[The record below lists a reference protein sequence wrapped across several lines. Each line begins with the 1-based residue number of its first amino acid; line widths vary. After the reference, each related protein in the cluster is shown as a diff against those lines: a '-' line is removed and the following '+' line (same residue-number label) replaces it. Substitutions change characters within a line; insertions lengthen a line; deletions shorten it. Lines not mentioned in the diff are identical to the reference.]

1 MSHAL
6 QSIGVELE
14 DKGRIVVDE
23 YQNTNVAGV
32 YAVGDVIDKNVDLT
46 PMAIAAGRKLA
57 DRLFGGRPQA
67 KVYSVYLDCLHQFVL
82 CKATYIR
89 TALQRCTM

>member
-1 MSHAL
+1 LLLLHAAL

-14 DKGRIVVDE
+14 DKGHIVVDE

-32 YAVGDVIDKNVDLT
+32 YAVGDVIDKHVDLT

-67 KVYSVYLDCLHQFVL
+67 KVHIHILP
-82 CKATYIR
+82 ATSYY
-89 TALQRCTM
+89 

>member
-1 MSHAL
+1 LLLLHAAL

-14 DKGRIVVDE
+14 DKGHIVVDE

-32 YAVGDVIDKNVDLT
+32 YAVGDVIDKHVDLT

-67 KVYSVYLDCLHQFVL
+67 KVYIYTH
-82 CKATYIR
+82 
-89 TALQRCTM
+89 